1 MHAENATD
9 GKVYSS
15 AYVVCVQSLILQI
28 KISGTA
34 ARH

>member
-1 MHAENATD
+1 MHIENATD

-15 AYVVCVQSLILQI
+15 AYVVYVQSSILQI
-28 KISGTA
+28 KMSGIV